1 MSRATSNLGAPGLQ
15 RGQACIYCR
24 RRKMRCD
31 GARPICGQCSRS
43 RRPDDCQYTD
53 QGRSRMEI
61 LEESIARVEARI
73 YELENPQVS
82 ENIGSPILLH
92 QPYLQQQTV
101 PVFDDVPPDGWWTA
115 REPAVPMRTR
125 LIDHFLT
132 YASEVG
138 FFLNPAR
145 FRTAALGAH
154 PLGNHTRPIPA
165 LLSAAYL
172 WGIHF
177 SATPSLIAHQGA
189 FLSRAL
195 TQVVTSLSSSHP
207 GRVMQTIQAE
217 ILLSHYFLA
226 YGRFLEGRYHI
237 SAAMSIGMAAGLSKV
252 RSRTPQTVPIT
263 ALAATM
269 DPIEEGE
276 RVYACWTALAMDK
289 SWSVALASGP
299 NFPCPANTE
308 GGHLDT
314 PWPLEQED
322 YEKGGYPTNM
332 RSSNTF
338 QNFLNG
344 VPAGSPD
351 SSTMSQ
357 FSKAALL
364 WERANDLIGSWHAGD
379 YTIGLVPSTLSL
391 NVNLPNLDMSAGESS
406 VFQAAFSAVDDRI
419 EELKKSLTPPTQLA
433 NRTPSKLRR
442 LFVAHSLTHSAI
454 LQLHGVFAK
463 TRPESRQKVLTAAR
477 DIFRMVSATHLGS
490 VTQFINPI
498 MGTIWVSASQFL
510 FEELEQLNSVRTP
523 LGEAEGVASLKALID
538 GGLTDMM
545 PFERSCPLM
554 RYQLNQIQ
562 TAYAEVRT

>member
-1 MSRATSNLGAPGLQ
+1 MSRSTSNLGTPGLQ

-73 YELENPQVS
+73 HELENPQVS

-92 QPYLQQQTV
+92 QPYLQREAV
-101 PVFDDVPPDGWWTA
+101 PVFEDVPIDGWWTTP
-115 REPAVPMRTR
+115 EPPVPMRTQ

-132 YASEVG
+132 YASELG
-138 FFLNPAR
+138 FFLNTAR

-154 PLGNHTRPIPA
+154 PLGNHTRPVPA
-165 LLSAAYL
+165 LLTAAYL

-195 TQVVTSLSSSHP
+195 TQVVMSLSGSHP

-217 ILLSHYFLA
+217 VLLSHYFLA

-237 SAAMSIGMAAGLSKV
+237 STALSIGMGAGLSKI
-252 RSRTPQTVPIT
+252 RSRTPQSVPIT
-263 ALAATM
+263 ALPAPLDAV
-269 DPIEEGE
+269 EEGE
-276 RVYACWTALAMDK
+276 RVYACWTVLSLDK
-289 SWSVALASGP
+289 SWGVALASGP
-299 NFPCPANTE
+299 NVPCPTNHE
-308 GGHLDT
+308 SGHLDT
-314 PWPLEQED
+314 PWPLEEED

-332 RSSNTF
+332 RSSHTY
-338 QNFLNG
+338 QNLLQG
-344 VPAGSPD
+344 VPAGSQD

-364 WERANDLIGSWHAGD
+364 WERANNLIGTWHTGD
-379 YTIGLVPSTLSL
+379 FTSLVLSTLSL
-391 NVNLPNLDMSAGESS
+391 NVPNLDMSAGESS
-406 VFQAAFSAVDDRI
+406 VFQAAFSALDDRI
-419 EELKKSLTPPTQLA
+419 EELKKSLTPPTQIS

-463 TRPESRQKVLTAAR
+463 TRPESRQKVLFAAR

-510 FEELEQLNSVRTP
+510 FEELDHLNSLRTP
-523 LGEAEGVASLKALID
+523 SGEAEGVASLKALIE

-545 PFERSCPLM
+545 PFQRSCVLM
-554 RYQLNQIQ
+554 KYQLSQIQ